1 MNFTEIQKEI
11 LLKTDSSISK
21 YGTKNSDAFRKTTI
35 DDGVRLPFSI
45 DRDRIIYSGAY
56 RRYTGKTQV
65 IYFSAMKD
73 EQISSRI
80 IHTQYVSQISRTI
93 GRALSLNL
101 DLIEAAAL
109 GHDLGH
115 TPFGHD
121 GERLL
126 SKLCESYGIGK
137 FNHNIHSLYI
147 VDKFSYGGKG
157 MNLTFQTRDAII
169 SHNGEIHESKIL
181 PNREK
186 NEDDISDYIKY
197 KKNGNLI
204 DKSRDDENRI
214 KKFLPATLEAAVI
227 RMSDTVSYIGTDIE
241 DAIRLKLI
249 KRSDIPANITKLLG
263 NNNGQIIDTLVK
275 DIVENSYE
283 QGYIKM
289 SDEISNALREL
300 KSFNYK
306 NIYLNDVIKNEMNKI
321 SYGFKILFETYLEDI
336 EKDRRDNSNIFDH
349 FLVSKNEDYITNTN
363 IYEKVRDFIA
373 SMTDRYFKQELERI
387 VIP

>member
-11 LLKTDSSISK
+11 LSKTDKSISR
-21 YGTKNSDAFRKTTI
+21 YGTKNSDAFRKIAI

-126 SKLCESYGIGK
+126 SKLCEEHGIGK

-169 SHNGEIHESKIL
+169 SHNGEIHESKIT
-181 PNREK
+181 PNRDKTE
-186 NEDDISDYIKY
+186 EDISTYIDY
-197 KKNGNLI
+197 KKNGG
-204 DKSRDDENRI
+204 KI
-214 KKFLPATLEAAVI
+214 KTDNKVNINKFLPATLEAAVI

-249 KRSDIPANITKLLG
+249 KRSDIPPHIVKLLG

-283 QGYIKM
+283 KNYIKM
-289 SDEISNALREL
+289 SDDISEALNEL
-300 KSFNYK
+300 KKFNYK
-306 NIYLNDVIKNEMNKI
+306 NIYLNDIIKNEMNKI

-336 EKDRRDNSNIFDH
+336 EKNRRDNSNIFDH
-349 FLVSKNEDYITNTN
+349 FLSSKNEDYLGNTN
-363 IYEKVRDFIA
+363 IYEKVRDYIA